1 VLSNNIEISVH
12 SDIGKVRA
20 NNEDCTY
27 INRKSKIL
35 MIADGM
41 GGHNGGEIASKL
53 AVETISK
60 YLTYLIENNMIKE
73 IKIDNYLIQALNL
86 ANSKIRL
93 EGSFNPSLHNM
104 GTTVVLCVISE
115 SNNLHIANIGD
126 SRLYLIDI
134 IKEKISKMT
143 IDHTLIDNQDGEGRR
158 ILTENAYKH
167 PYRHILTQ
175 ALGISEQINPYI
187 TNCKW
192 QHGEYLLLCSDGLT
206 DMIYENEILNIFK
219 DNYKK
224 KCDQICKI
232 LVERAINNGGLD
244 NVTVIVSRR
253 NA

>member
-1 VLSNNIEISVH
+1 MLSNNIEISVY

-20 NNEDCTY
+20 NNEDSTY

-60 YLTYLIENNMIKE
+60 YLTNKIENNIIKE

-86 ANSKIRL
+86 ANYKIRIQ
-93 EGSFNPSLHNM
+93 GSYNSSLYNM

-115 SNNLHIANIGD
+115 SNNLHIANMGD
-126 SRLYLIDI
+126 SRLYI
-134 IKEKISKMT
+134 INIQKEKISKLT
-143 IDHTLIDNQDGEGRR
+143 RDHTLIANQERGRR
-158 ILTENAYKH
+158 ISKENVNKH
-167 PYRHILTQ
+167 PFSHILTQ
-175 ALGISEQINPYI
+175 ALGISEQINPYL

-192 QHGEYLLLCSDGLT
+192 HQGEYLLLCSDGLT
-206 DMIYENEILNIFK
+206 DMIYENEILDIFK

-224 KCDQICKI
+224 KCDQICKS
-232 LVERAINNGGLD
+232 LVEKAINKGGLD
-244 NVTVIVSRR
+244 NVTTIVSRR

>member
-1 VLSNNIEISVH
+1 MLSNNIEISVH

-20 NNEDCTY
+20 NNEDSTY

-60 YLTYLIENNMIKE
+60 YLTNKIENNIIKE

-86 ANSKIRL
+86 ANYKIRIQ
-93 EGSFNPSLHNM
+93 GSYNSSLYNM

-126 SRLYLIDI
+126 SRLYI
-134 IKEKISKMT
+134 INIQKEKISKLT
-143 IDHTLIDNQDGEGRR
+143 RDHTLIANQERGRR
-158 ILTENAYKH
+158 ISKENVNKH
-167 PYRHILTQ
+167 PFSHILTQ
-175 ALGISEQINPYI
+175 ALGISEQINPYL

-192 QHGEYLLLCSDGLT
+192 HQGEYLLLCSDGLT
-206 DMIYENEILNIFK
+206 DMIYENEILDIFK

-224 KCDQICKI
+224 KCDQICKS
-232 LVERAINNGGLD
+232 LVEKAINNGGLD
-244 NVTVIVSRR
+244 NVTVIVSHR

>member
-1 VLSNNIEISVH
+1 MLSNNIEISVY

-20 NNEDCTY
+20 NNEDSTY

-60 YLTYLIENNMIKE
+60 YLTNRIENNIINE
-73 IKIDNYLIQALNL
+73 IKIDNYLIQAFNL
-86 ANSKIRL
+86 ANYKIRIQGL
-93 EGSFNPSLHNM
+93 YNSSLHNM

-126 SRLYLIDI
+126 SRLYI
-134 IKEKISKMT
+134 INIQKEKISKLT
-143 IDHTLIDNQDGEGRR
+143 RDHTLIANQERGRR
-158 ILTENAYKH
+158 ISKENVNKH
-167 PYRHILTQ
+167 PFSHILTQ
-175 ALGISEQINPYI
+175 ALGISEQINPYL

-192 QHGEYLLLCSDGLT
+192 HQGEYLLLCSDGLT
-206 DMIYENEILNIFK
+206 DMIYENEILDIFK

-224 KCDQICKI
+224 KCDHICKS
-232 LVERAINNGGLD
+232 LVEKAINNGGLD

>member
-1 VLSNNIEISVH
+1 
-12 SDIGKVRA
+12 
-20 NNEDCTY
+20 
-27 INRKSKIL
+27 

-60 YLTYLIENNMIKE
+60 YLTNKIENNIIKE

-86 ANSKIRL
+86 ANYKIRIQ
-93 EGSFNPSLHNM
+93 GSYNSSLYNM

-126 SRLYLIDI
+126 SRLYI
-134 IKEKISKMT
+134 INIQKEKISKLT
-143 IDHTLIDNQDGEGRR
+143 RDHTLIANQERGRR
-158 ILTENAYKH
+158 ISKENVNKH
-167 PYRHILTQ
+167 PFSHILTQ
-175 ALGISEQINPYI
+175 ALGISEQINPYL

-192 QHGEYLLLCSDGLT
+192 HQGEYLLLCSDGLT
-206 DMIYENEILNIFK
+206 DMIYENEILDIFK

-224 KCDQICKI
+224 KCDQICKS
-232 LVERAINNGGLD
+232 LVEKAINNGGLD
-244 NVTVIVSRR
+244 NVTVIVSHR

>member
-1 VLSNNIEISVH
+1 
-12 SDIGKVRA
+12 
-20 NNEDCTY
+20 
-27 INRKSKIL
+27 

-60 YLTYLIENNMIKE
+60 YLTNKIENNIIKE

-86 ANSKIRL
+86 ANYKIRIQ
-93 EGSFNPSLHNM
+93 GSYNSSLYNM

-126 SRLYLIDI
+126 SRLYI
-134 IKEKISKMT
+134 INIQKEKISK
-143 IDHTLIDNQDGEGRR
+143 
-158 ILTENAYKH
+158 ENVNKH
-167 PYRHILTQ
+167 RFSHILTQ
-175 ALGISEQINPYI
+175 ALGISEQINPYL

-192 QHGEYLLLCSDGLT
+192 HQGEYLLLCSDGLT
-206 DMIYENEILNIFK
+206 DMIYENEILDIFK

-224 KCDQICKI
+224 KCDQICKS
-232 LVERAINNGGLD
+232 LVEKAINNGGLD
-244 NVTVIVSRR
+244 NVTVIVSHR

>member
-1 VLSNNIEISVH
+1 MLSNNIEISVH

-20 NNEDCTY
+20 NNEDSTY

-60 YLTYLIENNMIKE
+60 YLTNKIENNIIKE

-86 ANSKIRL
+86 ANYKIRIQ
-93 EGSFNPSLHNM
+93 GSYNSSLYNM

-126 SRLYLIDI
+126 SRLYI
-134 IKEKISKMT
+134 INIQKEKIYKLT
-143 IDHTLIDNQDGEGRR
+143 RDHTLIANQERGRR
-158 ILTENAYKH
+158 ISKENVNKH
-167 PYRHILTQ
+167 PFSHILTQ
-175 ALGISEQINPYI
+175 ALGISEQINPYL

-192 QHGEYLLLCSDGLT
+192 HQGEYLLLCSDGLT
-206 DMIYENEILNIFK
+206 DMIYENEILDIFK

-224 KCDQICKI
+224 KCDQICKS
-232 LVERAINNGGLD
+232 LVEKAINNGGLD
-244 NVTVIVSRR
+244 NVTLIVSHR

>member
-1 VLSNNIEISVH
+1 MLSNNIEISVH

-20 NNEDCTY
+20 NNEDSTY

-60 YLTYLIENNMIKE
+60 YLTNKIENNIIKE

-86 ANSKIRL
+86 ANYKIRIQ
-93 EGSFNPSLHNM
+93 GSYNSSLYNM

-126 SRLYLIDI
+126 SRLYI
-134 IKEKISKMT
+134 INIQKEKISKLT
-143 IDHTLIDNQDGEGRR
+143 RDHTLIANQERGRR
-158 ILTENAYKH
+158 ISKENVNKH
-167 PYRHILTQ
+167 PFSHILTQ
-175 ALGISEQINPYI
+175 ALGISEQINPYL

-192 QHGEYLLLCSDGLT
+192 HQGEYLLLCSDGLT
-206 DMIYENEILNIFK
+206 DMIYENEILGIFK

-224 KCDQICKI
+224 KCDQICKS
-232 LVERAINNGGLD
+232 LVEKAINNGGLD
-244 NVTVIVSRR
+244 NVTVIVSHR

>member
-1 VLSNNIEISVH
+1 MLSNNIEISVH

-20 NNEDCTY
+20 NNEDSTY

-60 YLTYLIENNMIKE
+60 YLTNKIENNIIKE

-86 ANSKIRL
+86 ANYKIRIQ
-93 EGSFNPSLHNM
+93 GSYNSSLYNM

-126 SRLYLIDI
+126 SRLYI
-134 IKEKISKMT
+134 INIQKEKISKLT
-143 IDHTLIDNQDGEGRR
+143 RDHTLIANQERGRR
-158 ILTENAYKH
+158 ISKENVNKH
-167 PYRHILTQ
+167 RFSHILTQ
-175 ALGISEQINPYI
+175 ALGISEQINPYL

-192 QHGEYLLLCSDGLT
+192 HQGEYLLLCSDGLT
-206 DMIYENEILNIFK
+206 DMIYENEILDIFK

-224 KCDQICKI
+224 KCDQICKS
-232 LVERAINNGGLD
+232 LVEKAINNGGLD
-244 NVTVIVSRR
+244 NVTVIVSHR

>member
-1 VLSNNIEISVH
+1 MLSNNIEISVH

-20 NNEDCTY
+20 NNEDSTY

-60 YLTYLIENNMIKE
+60 YLTNRIENNIIKE
-73 IKIDNYLIQALNL
+73 IKIDNYLIQAFNL
-86 ANSKIRL
+86 ANYKIRIQ
-93 EGSFNPSLHNM
+93 GSCNSSLHNM

-126 SRLYLIDI
+126 SRLYILNIQ
-134 IKEKISKMT
+134 KEKISKLT
-143 IDHTLIDNQDGEGRR
+143 IDHTLIANQERGRR
-158 ILTENAYKH
+158 ISKENVDKH
-167 PYRHILTQ
+167 PFRHILTQ
-175 ALGISEQINPYI
+175 ALGVSEQINPYL

-192 QHGEYLLLCSDGLT
+192 HQGEYLLLCSDGLT
-206 DMIYENEILNIFK
+206 DMIYENEILDIFK

-224 KCDQICKI
+224 KCDQICKS
-232 LVERAINNGGLD
+232 LVEKAINNGGLD

>member
-1 VLSNNIEISVH
+1 MLSNNIEISVH

-20 NNEDCTY
+20 NNEDSTY

-60 YLTYLIENNMIKE
+60 YLTNKIENNIIKE

-86 ANSKIRL
+86 ANYKIRIQ
-93 EGSFNPSLHNM
+93 GSYNSSLYNM

-126 SRLYLIDI
+126 SRLYI
-134 IKEKISKMT
+134 INIQKEKISKLT
-143 IDHTLIDNQDGEGRR
+143 RDHTLIANQERGRR
-158 ILTENAYKH
+158 ISKENVNKH
-167 PYRHILTQ
+167 PFSHILTQ
-175 ALGISEQINPYI
+175 ALGISEQINPYL

-192 QHGEYLLLCSDGLT
+192 HQGEYLLLCSDGLT
-206 DMIYENEILNIFK
+206 DMIYENEILDIFK

-224 KCDQICKI
+224 KCDQICKS
-232 LVERAINNGGLD
+232 LVEKANNNGGLD
-244 NVTVIVSRR
+244 NVTVIVSHR

>member
-1 VLSNNIEISVH
+1 MLSNNIEISVY

-20 NNEDCTY
+20 NNEDSTY

-60 YLTYLIENNMIKE
+60 YLTNKIENNIIKE

-86 ANSKIRL
+86 ANYKIRIQ
-93 EGSFNPSLHNM
+93 GSYNSSLYNM

-126 SRLYLIDI
+126 SRLYI
-134 IKEKISKMT
+134 INIQKEKISKLT
-143 IDHTLIDNQDGEGRR
+143 RDHTLIANQERGRR
-158 ILTENAYKH
+158 ISKENVNKH
-167 PYRHILTQ
+167 PFSHILTQ
-175 ALGISEQINPYI
+175 ALGISEQINPYL

-192 QHGEYLLLCSDGLT
+192 HQGEYLLLCSDGLT
-206 DMIYENEILNIFK
+206 DMIYENEILDIFK

-224 KCDQICKI
+224 KCDQICKS
-232 LVERAINNGGLD
+232 LVEKAINNGGLD

-253 NA
+253 NV

>member
-1 VLSNNIEISVH
+1 MLSNNIEISVH

-20 NNEDCTY
+20 NNEDSTY

-60 YLTYLIENNMIKE
+60 YLTNKIENNIIKE

-86 ANSKIRL
+86 ANYKIRIQ
-93 EGSFNPSLHNM
+93 GSYNSSLYNM

-126 SRLYLIDI
+126 SRLYI
-134 IKEKISKMT
+134 INIQKEKISK
-143 IDHTLIDNQDGEGRR
+143 
-158 ILTENAYKH
+158 ENVNKH
-167 PYRHILTQ
+167 PFSHILTQ
-175 ALGISEQINPYI
+175 ALGISEQINPYL

-192 QHGEYLLLCSDGLT
+192 HQGEYLLLCSDGLT
-206 DMIYENEILNIFK
+206 DMIYENEILDIFK

-224 KCDQICKI
+224 KCDQICKS
-232 LVERAINNGGLD
+232 LVEKAINNGGLD
-244 NVTVIVSRR
+244 NVTVIVSHR

>member
-1 VLSNNIEISVH
+1 MLSNNIEISVH

-20 NNEDCTY
+20 NNEDSTY

-60 YLTYLIENNMIKE
+60 YLTNKIENNIIKE

-86 ANSKIRL
+86 ENYKIRIQ
-93 EGSFNPSLHNM
+93 GSYNSSLYNM

-126 SRLYLIDI
+126 SRLYI
-134 IKEKISKMT
+134 INIQKEKISKLT
-143 IDHTLIDNQDGEGRR
+143 RDHTLIANQERGRR
-158 ILTENAYKH
+158 ISKENVNKH
-167 PYRHILTQ
+167 PFSHILTQ
-175 ALGISEQINPYI
+175 ALGISEQINPYL

-192 QHGEYLLLCSDGLT
+192 HQGEYLLLCSDGLT
-206 DMIYENEILNIFK
+206 DMIYENEILDIFK

-224 KCDQICKI
+224 KCDQICKS
-232 LVERAINNGGLD
+232 LVEKAINNGGLD
-244 NVTVIVSRR
+244 NVTVIVSHR

>member
-1 VLSNNIEISVH
+1 MPSNNIEIAVH

-20 NNEDCTY
+20 NNEDSTY

-53 AVETISK
+53 AVEVISK
-60 YLTYLIENNMIKE
+60 YLTNQIENNIKKE

-86 ANSKIRL
+86 ANYKIRR
-93 EGSFNPSLHNM
+93 EGTYNPSLYNM
-104 GTTVVLCVISE
+104 GTTIVLCVISE
-115 SNNLHIANIGD
+115 INNLHIANIGD
-126 SRLYLIDI
+126 SRSYIIDI
-134 IKEKISKMT
+134 QKEKISKLT
-143 IDHTLIDNQDGEGRR
+143 IDHTLVDNQDREVR
-158 ILTENAYKH
+158 ISKENAYQH
-167 PYRHILTQ
+167 PFRHILTQ

-192 QHGEYLLLCSDGLT
+192 HQEEYLLLCSDGLT

-224 KCDQICKI
+224 KCDQICKS
-232 LVERAINNGGLD
+232 LVEKAINNGGLD

-253 NA
+253 NV

>member
-1 VLSNNIEISVH
+1 MLSNNIEISVY

-20 NNEDCTY
+20 NNEDSTY

-60 YLTYLIENNMIKE
+60 YLTNKIENNIIKE

-86 ANSKIRL
+86 ANYKIRIQ
-93 EGSFNPSLHNM
+93 GSYNSSLYNM

-126 SRLYLIDI
+126 SRLYI
-134 IKEKISKMT
+134 INIQKEKISKLT
-143 IDHTLIDNQDGEGRR
+143 RDHTLIANQERGRR
-158 ILTENAYKH
+158 ISKENVNKH
-167 PYRHILTQ
+167 PFSHILTQ
-175 ALGISEQINPYI
+175 ALGISEQINPYL

-192 QHGEYLLLCSDGLT
+192 HQGEYLLLCSDGLT
-206 DMIYENEILNIFK
+206 DMIYENEILDIFK

-224 KCDQICKI
+224 KCDQICKS
-232 LVERAINNGGLD
+232 LVEKAINNGGLD
-244 NVTVIVSRR
+244 NVTVIVSHR

>member
-1 VLSNNIEISVH
+1 MLSNNIEISVL

-20 NNEDCTY
+20 NNEDSTY

-60 YLTYLIENNMIKE
+60 YLTNKIENNIIKE

-86 ANSKIRL
+86 ANYKIRIQ
-93 EGSFNPSLHNM
+93 GSYNSSLYNM

-126 SRLYLIDI
+126 SRLYI
-134 IKEKISKMT
+134 INIQKEKISKLT
-143 IDHTLIDNQDGEGRR
+143 RDHTLIANQERGRR
-158 ILTENAYKH
+158 ISKENVNKH
-167 PYRHILTQ
+167 PFSHILTQ
-175 ALGISEQINPYI
+175 ALGISEQINPYL

-192 QHGEYLLLCSDGLT
+192 HQGEYLLLCSDGLT
-206 DMIYENEILNIFK
+206 DMIYENEILDIFK

-224 KCDQICKI
+224 KCDQICKS
-232 LVERAINNGGLD
+232 LVEKAINNGGLD
-244 NVTVIVSRR
+244 NVTVIVSHR

>member
-1 VLSNNIEISVH
+1 MLSNNIEISVH

-20 NNEDCTY
+20 NNEDSTY

-60 YLTYLIENNMIKE
+60 YLTNKIENNIIKE

-86 ANSKIRL
+86 ANYKIRIQ
-93 EGSFNPSLHNM
+93 GSYNSSLYNM

-126 SRLYLIDI
+126 SRLYI
-134 IKEKISKMT
+134 INIQKEKISKLT
-143 IDHTLIDNQDGEGRR
+143 RDHTLIANQERGRR
-158 ILTENAYKH
+158 ISKENVNKH
-167 PYRHILTQ
+167 PFSHILTQ
-175 ALGISEQINPYI
+175 ALGISEQINPYL

-192 QHGEYLLLCSDGLT
+192 HQGEYLLLCSDGLT
-206 DMIYENEILNIFK
+206 DMIYENEILDIFK

-224 KCDQICKI
+224 KCDQICKS
-232 LVERAINNGGLD
+232 LVEKAINNGGLD
-244 NVTVIVSRR
+244 YVTVIVSHR

>member
-1 VLSNNIEISVH
+1 MLSNNIEISVH

-20 NNEDCTY
+20 NNEDSTY

-60 YLTYLIENNMIKE
+60 YLTNKIENNIIKE

-86 ANSKIRL
+86 ANYKIRIQ
-93 EGSFNPSLHNM
+93 GSYNSSLYNM

-126 SRLYLIDI
+126 SRLYI
-134 IKEKISKMT
+134 INIQKEKISKLT
-143 IDHTLIDNQDGEGRR
+143 RDHTLIANQERGRR
-158 ILTENAYKH
+158 ISKENVNNH
-167 PYRHILTQ
+167 PFSHILTQ
-175 ALGISEQINPYI
+175 ALGISEQINPYL

-192 QHGEYLLLCSDGLT
+192 HQGEYLLLCSDGLT
-206 DMIYENEILNIFK
+206 DMIYENEILDIFK

-224 KCDQICKI
+224 KCDQICKS
-232 LVERAINNGGLD
+232 LVEKAINNGGLD
-244 NVTVIVSRR
+244 NVTVIVSHR

>member
-1 VLSNNIEISVH
+1 MLSNNIEISVY

-20 NNEDCTY
+20 NNEDSTY

-60 YLTYLIENNMIKE
+60 YLTNRIENNIINE
-73 IKIDNYLIQALNL
+73 IKIDNYLIQAFNL
-86 ANSKIRL
+86 ANYKIRIQGL
-93 EGSFNPSLHNM
+93 YNSSLHNM

-126 SRLYLIDI
+126 SRLYI
-134 IKEKISKMT
+134 INIQKEKISKLT
-143 IDHTLIDNQDGEGRR
+143 IDHTLIANQERGRR
-158 ILTENAYKH
+158 ISKENIDTH
-167 PYRHILTQ
+167 PFRHILTQ
-175 ALGISEQINPYI
+175 ALGISEQINPYL

-192 QHGEYLLLCSDGLT
+192 HQGEYLLLCSDGLT
-206 DMIYENEILNIFK
+206 DMIYENEILGIFK

-224 KCDQICKI
+224 KCDHICKS
-232 LVERAINNGGLD
+232 LVEKAINNGGLD

>member
-1 VLSNNIEISVH
+1 MLSNNIEISVN

-20 NNEDCTY
+20 NNEDSTY

-60 YLTYLIENNMIKE
+60 YLTNRIENNIINE
-73 IKIDNYLIQALNL
+73 IKIDNYLIQAFNL
-86 ANSKIRL
+86 ANYKIRIQ
-93 EGSFNPSLHNM
+93 GSHNSSLHNM

-126 SRLYLIDI
+126 SRLYI
-134 IKEKISKMT
+134 INIQKEKISKLT
-143 IDHTLIDNQDGEGRR
+143 IDHTLIANQDRGRR
-158 ILTENAYKH
+158 ISKENIDKH
-167 PYRHILTQ
+167 PFRHILTQ
-175 ALGISEQINPYI
+175 ALGISEQINPYL

-192 QHGEYLLLCSDGLT
+192 HQGEYLLLCSDGLT
-206 DMIYENEILNIFK
+206 DMIYENEILDIFK

-224 KCDQICKI
+224 KCDQICKS
-232 LVERAINNGGLD
+232 LVEKAINNGGLD

>member
-1 VLSNNIEISVH
+1 MLSNNIEISVY

-20 NNEDCTY
+20 NNEDSTY

-60 YLTYLIENNMIKE
+60 YLTNKIENNIIKE

-86 ANSKIRL
+86 ANYKIRIQ
-93 EGSFNPSLHNM
+93 GSYNSSLYNM

-126 SRLYLIDI
+126 SRLYI
-134 IKEKISKMT
+134 INIQKEKISKLT
-143 IDHTLIDNQDGEGRR
+143 RDHTLIANQERGRR
-158 ILTENAYKH
+158 ISKENVNKH
-167 PYRHILTQ
+167 PFSHILTQ
-175 ALGISEQINPYI
+175 ALGISEQINPYL

-192 QHGEYLLLCSDGLT
+192 HQGEYLLLCSDGLT
-206 DMIYENEILNIFK
+206 DMIYENEILDIFK

-224 KCDQICKI
+224 KCDQICKS
-232 LVERAINNGGLD
+232 LVEKAINNGGLD
-244 NVTVIVSRR
+244 NVTLIVSHR